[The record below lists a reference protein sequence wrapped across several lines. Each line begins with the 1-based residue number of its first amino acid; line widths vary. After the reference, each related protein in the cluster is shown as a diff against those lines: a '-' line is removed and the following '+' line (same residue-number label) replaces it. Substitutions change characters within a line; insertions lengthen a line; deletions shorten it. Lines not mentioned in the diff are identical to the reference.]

1 MASRAAAPTVQNRNP
16 QPSDAG
22 NGKAAP
28 APIPFTRAA
37 RRKSIQA
44 YTKTFT
50 LSAGST
56 TAVEPIELPAAG
68 FIRDLEVYVQIAS
81 SGNSATVANPAVGD
95 LPWNVLNNIQVTNAA
110 GDTIYVPINGYQLYL
125 INKYGGIYPPPN
137 CDPRADQVFV
147 ATTTGA
153 GATAGTGAFLLRI
166 PFEVDPRDAFCS
178 LPNLAA
184 NKAYQVLINFASIA
198 QVWAGGTAPNGAVT
212 VTLTIVMNYW
222 SQPNA
227 ANGDGYPQQTTP
239 DGVGSVS
246 LFRFQTLA
254 NIGGGNKVM
263 QLVNVGNVI
272 RWMVFTLYDTASP
285 NIRTDAQWSPTN
297 YFRLNN
303 DQLFY
308 KPLTFWLSQMKQA
321 YNYGTAAGAKDVAGA
336 LDTGVYSLTDFIQQ
350 HGNVQVDSPR
360 DQYLVTL
367 DSTLLQLEGSQF
379 GATANNLFVLSNEIK
394 PVSAAAL
401 YALNIV

>member
-1 MASRAAAPTVQNRNP
+1 MVATVAGNKNP
-16 QPSDAG
+16 QPSDQARG
-22 NGKAAP
+22 AAP
-28 APIPFTRAA
+28 MPIPFVRAA

-50 LSAGST
+50 LSAGAT

-68 FIRDLEVYVQIAS
+68 FIRDLEVYVQITS
-81 SGNSATVANPAVGD
+81 TGNAATVANPAVGD
-95 LPWNVLNNIQVTNAA
+95 LPWNVINNLQVTNAA

-125 INKYGGIYPPPN
+125 INKYSGIYQPPQ
-137 CDPRADQVFV
+137 CDPRADQVFT

-166 PFEVDPRDAFCS
+166 PFEIDPRDAFCA

-184 NKAYQVLINFASIA
+184 NKAYQLLINFASIA
-198 QVWAGGTAPNGAVT
+198 QVWSGGTAPNGTVT

-227 ANGDGYPQQTTP
+227 VNGDGYPQETTP
-239 DGVGSVS
+239 PGVGSVS

-254 NIGGGNKVM
+254 NIGGGNKVF

-272 RWMVFTLYDTASP
+272 RWGCFTLYDTSAP
-285 NIRTDAQWSPTN
+285 NVRTDAQWSPTN

-303 DQLFY
+303 DQLYF
-308 KPLTFWLSQMKQA
+308 KPLTFWLSQMRRA
-321 YNYGTAAGAKDVAGA
+321 FGYGAAAGAKDAAGS
-336 LDTGVYSLTDFIQQ
+336 LDTGVYVLSDFIEQ
-350 HGNVQVDSPR
+350 HGSVEVDSPR
-360 DQYLVTL
+360 DQFLVTL
-367 DSTLLQLEGSQF
+367 DSTLWQLEGSLF
-379 GATANNLFVLSNEIK
+379 GATANNLFVLTNEIK

-401 YALNIV
+401 YSLNIV